1 MNAAVSH
8 HLEEHRLTKLAS
20 LVDSVTIAASGAAV
34 MVGSLLPWAYAK
46 SFMVSPGQNPED
58 LHAVVG
64 SGFDGEIT
72 FSLGG
77 IAIVGALIG
86 RSHSPKF
93 FGLATLVVFA
103 WAAGIALLTMD
114 LLSPSPRHLLPDDFN
129 VVPGYGFGLIFT
141 LVAAVGGTLVS
152 LAWLIRSQVRT
163 S

>member
-1 MNAAVSH
+1 MIG
-8 HLEEHRLTKLAS
+8 T
-20 LVDSVTIAASGAAV
+20 
-34 MVGSLLPWAYAK
+34 LLPWAYAK

-64 SGFDGEIT
+64 TGFDGEIA

-93 FGLATLVVFA
+93 FGLATLVVFG
-103 WAAGIALLTMD
+103 WAAGVALLTMD

-129 VVPGYGFGLIFT
+129 VVPGYGFGLIIT